1 MTTVEK
7 FENRVWE
14 LERIR
19 IVVRA
24 DCREE
29 VGNYGFRYK
38 AARKMTVAKFLED
51 RIMGS
56 IGNFTVDVI
65 DGSGRI
71 PEGNALAGTVRDSY
85 RK

>member
-1 MTTVEK
+1 MTTVGK

-19 IVVRA
+19 IVIRA

-29 VGNYGFRYK
+29 VGQYGFRYK
-38 AARKMTVAKFLED
+38 ATRKTTVAKFVED

-56 IGNFTVDVI
+56 VGEFSVDVI
-65 DGSGRI
+65 DGSGCI
-71 PEGNALAGTVRDSY
+71 PDGNAPVGTVRDSY